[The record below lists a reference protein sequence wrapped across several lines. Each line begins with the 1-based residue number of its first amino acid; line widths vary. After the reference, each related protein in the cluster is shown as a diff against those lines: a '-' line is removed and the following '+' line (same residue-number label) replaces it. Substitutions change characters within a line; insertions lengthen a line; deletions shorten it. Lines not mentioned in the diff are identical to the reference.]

1 MGFIRLLLAA
11 SVLIPTIA
19 YAEPLKVAVVDTGLD
34 RSDPRFAGKLCATG
48 HYNFVNGSDSTL
60 DVNGHGTYVAGLIVR
75 YAKSADYCLIILK
88 FYDDS
93 YVANNEKN
101 ATRAIKA
108 AVQAGATVVNLSM
121 GGDDFYEPEY
131 LAIKENPGVQ
141 FIAAAGNDGKE
152 LNVNT
157 RFYPASYPL
166 SNITSVGAAE
176 VTGARR
182 ESSNYG
188 KAVKAWELGVG
199 PISWLPNGAVGSMT
213 GTSIAAAIYTGRVIS
228 LKGLRK

>member
-1 MGFIRLLLAA
+1 MGFIRLLLVV
-11 SVLIPTIA
+11 SVLIATIA

-48 HYNFVNGSDSTL
+48 HYNFVDKSENTY
-60 DVNGHGTYVAGLIVR
+60 DVNGHGTYVAGLIVK
-75 YAKSADYCLIILK
+75 YAKSTDYCLIILK
-88 FYDDS
+88 FYGEASTDNDRNS
-93 YVANNEKN
+93 V
-101 ATRAIKA
+101 RAIKA
-108 AVQAGATVVNLSM
+108 AIQDGATIVNLSM
-121 GGDDFYEPEY
+121 GGNEFFEDEY
-131 LAIKENPGVQ
+131 LTIKENPGVQ

-166 SNITSVGAAE
+166 SNITPVGAVE

-182 ESSNYG
+182 ETSNYG

-199 PISWLPNGAVGSMT
+199 PMSWLPNGAVGSMT
-213 GTSIAAAIYTGRVIS
+213 GTSIATAIYTGRYIS
-228 LKGLRK
+228 LRGLRK